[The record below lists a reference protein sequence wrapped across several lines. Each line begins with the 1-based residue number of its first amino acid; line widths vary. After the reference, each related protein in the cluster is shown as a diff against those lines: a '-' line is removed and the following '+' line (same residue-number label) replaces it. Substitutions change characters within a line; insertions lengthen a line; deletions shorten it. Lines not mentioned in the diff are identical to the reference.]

1 MFIPGVRRANCR
13 VDRIGFGP
21 NRRYCH
27 ICRSW
32 NDDGAFA
39 LCPGYGR
46 LRAVTLPA
54 AVVMGLAAQCAPD
67 VAPETIA
74 AIVKTESQGYELAI
88 NVNGLTHKI
97 TQPTTLAQAIRISRT
112 YVAKGYSVDLGL
124 GQINSRNMK
133 ALGLTWE
140 TVFDPCTN
148 IAAAGAVLAGNYHQ
162 VRDGLH
168 PQRALRIALSMYNTG
183 SQSRGFAN
191 GYVGR
196 VVGNAGFATAAT
208 PVAVPSTAIAGTS
221 YTANAA
227 TVLAALVEENTSDT
241 GTPRAAPSPPP
252 PSWDVFAKAEF
263 ERATLAAEGDNR

>member
-1 MFIPGVRRANCR
+1 M
-13 VDRIGFGP
+13 
-21 NRRYCH
+21 
-27 ICRSW
+27 
-32 NDDGAFA
+32 
-39 LCPGYGR
+39 
-46 LRAVTLPA
+46 TLPA

-88 NVNGLTHKI
+88 NINGLGHKVA
-97 TQPTTLAQAIRISRT
+97 QPTTLAQAISIARA

-133 ALGLTWE
+133 ALGLTWD
-140 TVFDPCTN
+140 TVFEPCTN
-148 IAAAGAVLAGNYHQ
+148 IAAAGAVLAGNYRQ
-162 VRDGLH
+162 VRNGLH

-196 VVGNAGFATAAT
+196 VVGNAGFATTAQPAT
-208 PVAVPSTAIAGTS
+208 VPSTAITS
-221 YTANAA
+221 TADTATAA
-227 TVLAALVEENTSDT
+227 TVLAALVEENTSDM

-263 ERATLAAEGDNR
+263 ERARLAGEGDNR